1 MEVGGGDDL
10 SGLGR
15 RRSTGRV
22 RERTEDDGIRWV
34 VGCGR
39 EALAQDTDRLCL
51 TIDGGRSRKRERN

>member
-1 MEVGGGDDL
+1 MTYQGWGGEVPAE
-10 SGLGR
+10 
-15 RRSTGRV
+15 RV

-39 EALAQDTDRLCL
+39 EALAQDTDSLCL